1 MTSSPGLR
9 KRASGAV
16 RAVIFDWGNTLM
28 RNLGYSGP
36 MCDWPRV
43 ELLPGTR
50 DALTDL
56 SKDFRLFAASN
67 AGDSNAELMGRA
79 LARVGIRDRFERI
92 WTARE
97 LGWKKPD
104 PRFFEAAVRETGL
117 LPAACAAVG
126 DDYARDIVPA
136 AAAGL
141 RAVWLREGAEE
152 PGRPLFRRSGE
163 ETAPEARAVIRS
175 LTDLPDVL
183 RAL

>member
-1 MTSSPGLR
+1 MTPSSGPR
-9 KRASGAV
+9 KRTPTAV

-28 RNLGYSGP
+28 RDLGYSGP
-36 MCDWPRV
+36 MCEWPRV

-50 DALTDL
+50 KALADL
-56 SKDFRLFAASN
+56 SGDFRLFAASN
-67 AGDSNAELMGRA
+67 AGDSNADRMGRA

-104 PRFFEAAVRETGL
+104 PRFFEEAVRGTGL

-141 RAVWLREGAEE
+141 WAVWLREGTEA
-152 PGRPLFRRSGE
+152 PGRPRFRRSRE
-163 ETAPEARAVIRS
+163 ESAAEARAVIRS
-175 LTDLPDVL
+175 LEDLPGVL